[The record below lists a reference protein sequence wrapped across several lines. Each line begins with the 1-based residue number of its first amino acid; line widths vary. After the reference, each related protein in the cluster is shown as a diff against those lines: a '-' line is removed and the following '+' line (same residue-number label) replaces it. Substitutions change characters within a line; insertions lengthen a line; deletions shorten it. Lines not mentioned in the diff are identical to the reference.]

1 MGQQDD
7 ENRRS
12 VERVKIKQGLDE
24 ARSVFNKGG
33 DLPAYLEK
41 ALIKYEAA
49 FWARVERRLIAPKLV
64 KRGHDRGLP
73 LSKHL
78 SYIDPLSYSDPKS
91 TTPGPSA
98 YEDAANK
105 LGVSMSTVERA
116 YSDYPPSHDDTA
128 LPAKRG
134 PVLASKKTPEVDR
147 KKTKVD
153 FERLA
158 KKRALSEKNKLR
170 LFGTQS
176 NFERALALFKRGKT
190 SKR

>member
-1 MGQQDD
+1 MDQQDD

-12 VERVKIKQGLDE
+12 AERVKIKQGLDE

-49 FWARVERRLIAPKLV
+49 FWTSVERRLIAPKLV
-64 KRGHDRGLP
+64 KRAHEKGLP
-73 LSKHL
+73 LSKQ
-78 SYIDPLSYSDPKS
+78 S
-91 TTPGPSA
+91 TKGPSA

-116 YSDYPPSHDDTA
+116 YSDYPPSPDDTA

-134 PVLASKKTPEVDR
+134 PVLASKK
-147 KKTKVD
+147 K
-153 FERLA
+153 
-158 KKRALSEKNKLR
+158 
-170 LFGTQS
+170 
-176 NFERALALFKRGKT
+176 GKT